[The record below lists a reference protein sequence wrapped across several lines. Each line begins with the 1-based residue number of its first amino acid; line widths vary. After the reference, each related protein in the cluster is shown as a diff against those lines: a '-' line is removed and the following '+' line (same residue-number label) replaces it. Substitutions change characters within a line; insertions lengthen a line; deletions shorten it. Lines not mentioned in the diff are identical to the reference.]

1 MKVRYCRPKTEETDE
16 RYLAY
21 DKQPV
26 YVISG
31 ADKDD
36 KDIEV
41 VRELCESH
49 STAKE
54 IAQT

>member
-1 MKVRYCRPKTEETDE
+1 MKVRYCTPKGEETDE

-41 VRELCESH
+41 ARELCESH
-49 STAKE
+49 STGKE